1 MKGIMHGVVLLFAI
15 FSSTALFAQ
24 DISGD
29 YSLSASGNPGACV
42 WSGELSLTQSGGN
55 PGTFVGTASA
65 NVVSGPCISFSG
77 SVSGNINGS
86 TLDFGVGVGGGGSV
100 AFDGTVT
107 GGNLSGTWSGFN
119 AAGTW
124 SASPVAAP
132 TPTPPTPTPT
142 PTPGGSTPVPTMS
155 TYALVLTTLGLL
167 LLAARRLRQSAKRD

>member
-1 MKGIMHGVVLLFAI
+1 MKGILRGAALLFAI

-24 DISGD
+24 DISGN

-42 WSGELSLTQSGGN
+42 WSGQLSLTQSGGN

-65 NVVSGPCISFSG
+65 DVVSGSCISFSG

-86 TLDFGVGVGGGGSV
+86 TLDFGVGVGGGGTV

-107 GGNLSGTWSGFN
+107 GGNLSGNWSGFN

-124 SASPVAAP
+124 SALPVAGPA
-132 TPTPPTPTPT
+132 
-142 PTPGGSTPVPTMS
+142 PGGSIAIPTMS
-155 TYALVLTTLGLL
+155 VYGLVLTMLGLL
-167 LLAARRLRQSAKRD
+167 LLAGRRLRVLGKPK

>member
-1 MKGIMHGVVLLFAI
+1 MKGIMHGVVFLFAI

-132 TPTPPTPTPT
+132 TPTPTPT

-167 LLAARRLRQSAKRD
+167 LLAARRLRKSARRD

>member
-1 MKGIMHGVVLLFAI
+1 MKGIIHGAVLLFAI
-15 FSSTALFAQ
+15 FLSTALFAQ
-24 DISGD
+24 DISGN

-42 WSGELSLTQSGGN
+42 WSGQLSLTQSGGN

-77 SVSGNINGS
+77 SVSGNISGS

-107 GGNLSGTWSGFN
+107 GGDLSGNWSGFG

-124 SASPVAAP
+124 SASPVAGPA
-132 TPTPPTPTPT
+132 
-142 PTPGGSTPVPTMS
+142 PGGSTAIPTMS
-155 TYALVLTTLGLL
+155 AYGLVLTMLGLL
-167 LLAARRLRQSAKRD
+167 LLAGRRLRVLGKPK

>member
-1 MKGIMHGVVLLFAI
+1 MKGIIRGAVLLFAI

-86 TLDFGVGVGGGGSV
+86 TLDFGVGVGGGGTV

-124 SASPVAAP
+124 SASPVAGPA
-132 TPTPPTPTPT
+132 
-142 PTPGGSTPVPTMS
+142 PGGPSAIPTLS
-155 TYALVLTTLGLL
+155 AYGLVLTILGLL
-167 LLAARRLRQSAKRD
+167 LVAGRRLWVSGKQK